1 MVPNGYTGTRPTT
14 YTYMNGLAQKAAAAL
29 EAVNGVSFTTG
40 DIYNTIYQA
49 SGNSADYAYS
59 IGVGA
64 PFAVELRDTG
74 SYGFS
79 LPASQI
85 VPSGQETWAAF
96 TAILDN
102 IVA

>member
-1 MVPNGYTGTRPTT
+1 MVPYGFQGTRPTT
-14 YTYMNGLAQKAAAAL
+14 YTYMNGLAIKAAAAL
-29 EAVNGVSFTTG
+29 KAVHGTKFTTG

-59 IGVGA
+59 VGVAA

-74 SYGFS
+74 NYGFS

-85 VPSGQETWAAF
+85 VPSGEETWAAF
-96 TAILDN
+96 AAILDN
-102 IVA
+102 IQV